1 MTIECPQEVLPLSE
15 RVGGAGAEGG
25 VRAPS
30 DDESNEHIELHMA
43 RDTHS
48 DNFILILTLG
58 DINKEDSGSGVFV

>member
-1 MTIECPQEVLPLSE
+1 MSTRSSPLI
-15 RVGGAGAEGG
+15 RAGWRGGGRGGG

-48 DNFILILTLG
+48 DNFILNLTLG
-58 DINKEDSGSGVFV
+58 DINKEHSGSGVSV

>member
-1 MTIECPQEVLPLSE
+1 M
-15 RVGGAGAEGG
+15 
-25 VRAPS
+25 RAPS

-58 DINKEDSGSGVFV
+58 DINKEDSGSGVLV